1 MTHVKTEAQ
10 NEVMCLHLD
19 ECQALP
25 ATTRALER
33 DMEHIFPQSLQ
44 RNLRCQH
51 LDFGLLASGAIGRIN
66 SCFLLATEFLVICYG
81 GPRELIQIF
90 RVIDE
95 LCI

>member
-10 NEVMCLHLD
+10 NEVMCLYLN

-33 DMEHIFPQSLQ
+33 DMEQIFPQSLQ

-51 LDFGLLASGAIGRIN
+51 FDFGLLASGAIGRIN
-66 SCFLLATEFLVICYG
+66 SCFSLATGFLVICYG
-81 GPRELIQIF
+81 GPRELI
-90 RVIDE
+90 D
-95 LCI
+95 L